1 MNPYQQVI
9 EIVGKTLSSFDA
21 DGMIPAYGFG
31 DEEFT
36 DKGIFNIADRYNLD
50 KDCNGFEEVLRIYN
64 EVTPKVA
71 MSGPTNFV
79 PLIERAVEI
88 CKEKH
93 SYHILVIVADG
104 QVTNEKIN
112 QKAIAAASHYPLS
125 IIMVGVGD
133 GPWNMMGRFDDNIPK
148 RLFDNFHFVDFH
160 KVMFNAPN
168 PEASFALNALM
179 EIPDQYKAIKELG
192 LLKHSRRG

>member
-1 MNPYQQVI
+1 
-9 EIVGKTLSSFDA
+9 
-21 DGMIPAYGFG
+21 
-31 DEEFT
+31 
-36 DKGIFNIADRYNLD
+36 
-50 KDCNGFEEVLRIYN
+50 
-64 EVTPKVA
+64 

-88 CKEKH
+88 CKEKQ

-160 KVMFNAPN
+160 KVCC
-168 PEASFALNALM
+168 
-179 EIPDQYKAIKELG
+179 
-192 LLKHSRRG
+192 